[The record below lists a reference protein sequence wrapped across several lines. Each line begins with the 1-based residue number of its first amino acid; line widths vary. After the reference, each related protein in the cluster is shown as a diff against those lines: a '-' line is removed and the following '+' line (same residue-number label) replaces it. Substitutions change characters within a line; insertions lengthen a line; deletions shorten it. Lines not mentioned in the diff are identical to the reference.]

1 MVHHVYI
8 SSNMKSTFIVLKYD
22 QLVGCNSYNLVMSR
36 SPSFVIKEQ
45 VKFQEGEQML
55 ATTYNLSSN

>member
-22 QLVGCNSYNLVMSR
+22 QLVSCNSYNLVMWR
-36 SPSFVIKEQ
+36 SPSFVIKEH